1 MLYPEFWLLELS
13 KSKIYEPGETVK
25 LHEIIN
31 LLLRSRE
38 QVCTWRIFFVG
49 QLKNIRHV
57 RSYNIFKKVITR
69 TPILAQ
75 LQIWER
81 ERGCSNYF
89 ISSSALYVEKVEKK
103 YLKIFCRTLPSNC
116 VNINRFSCS
125 YAQVFTNYLV
135 R

>member
-1 MLYPEFWLLELS
+1 MLYPEFWLLVLS

-81 ERGCSNYF
+81 EREGVL
-89 ISSSALYVEKVEKK
+89 IILLALQLYMWKRSKK
-103 YLKIFCRTLPSNC
+103 NLKIFCRTLPSNC

-135 R
+135 C

>member
-1 MLYPEFWLLELS
+1 MLYPEFWLLVLS

-69 TPILAQ
+69 EGVLIILLALQ
-75 LQIWER
+75 LYMWKR
-81 ERGCSNYF
+81 S
-89 ISSSALYVEKVEKK
+89 KK
-103 YLKIFCRTLPSNC
+103 NTW
-116 VNINRFSCS
+116 RFSAVLSLATASTLTGSVAATPRCLLTIS
-125 YAQVFTNYLV
+125 FASLSRSSPADSF